1 MIFLFFHDVYFFF
14 QEEAERGKEEETVVS
29 AEDKRLDEEED
40 ELEEWDR
47 HEAQY
52 DDVTKQDRT
61 SPYFFEHKIEL
72 KWEKGGSG
80 LVFYTDDVFWKEH
93 EGKDFENLDMADDI
107 DIDMRMYH
115 ENAGNICR

>member
-1 MIFLFFHDVYFFF
+1 MIVDL
-14 QEEAERGKEEETVVS
+14 QEEAEREKDKTS
-29 AEDKRLDEEED
+29 ISTEDKQLDEEED

-61 SPYFFEHKIEL
+61 SPYFFENKIEL

-93 EGKDFENLDMADDI
+93 EGHDFDNLDMADDI

-115 ENAGNICR
+115 ESAGMQNSKI